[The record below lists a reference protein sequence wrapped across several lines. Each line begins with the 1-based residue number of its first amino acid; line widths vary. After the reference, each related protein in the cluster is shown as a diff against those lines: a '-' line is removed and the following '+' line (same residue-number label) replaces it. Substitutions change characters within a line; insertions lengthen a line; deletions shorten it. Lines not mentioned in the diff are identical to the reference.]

1 MTETTPLEI
10 LNRHFSV
17 KLKQAIIQLVENPV
31 LSREVRGRL
40 RSARIVV
47 VLTIFMAILMIGFYL
62 AYIAVVRGNRHNPI
76 NLSNSGRYV
85 FMTLAIMEC
94 VMIMLIAPVFSCGT
108 FTGEREQG
116 TMDLLRTTL
125 LKPGRIIAGKLASS
139 LVLVFLLLFASIPI
153 FSSCLLYGG
162 LGPFQVILTV
172 GVLILTALFYGFLG
186 LFFSAVM
193 KKTTTAAALSLV
205 TAIAINLLPL
215 GVALFILIV
224 SDGHADEPII
234 FASTSSPVTS
244 VLDILE
250 PDIRRD
256 FRREIHVPPQ
266 VMCVILHGGLALIM
280 WAKMWSKLKVELGY
294 AEERKVV
301 RVG

>member
-1 MTETTPLEI
+1 MKFK
-10 LNRHFSV
+10 R
-17 KLKQAIIQLVENPV
+17 AIIQLVENPV

-40 RSARIVV
+40 RSGRMVV
-47 VLTIFMAILMIGFYL
+47 VLSIFMAILVVGFYL
-62 AYIAVVRGNRHNPI
+62 AYIAVVRSNRHNPI

-94 VMIMLIAPVFSCGT
+94 IMIMLIAPVFSCGT

-139 LVLVFLLLFASIPI
+139 LVLVFLLLFGSIPI
-153 FSSCLLYGG
+153 FSCCLLYGG

-172 GVLILTALFYGFLG
+172 GLLILTALFYGFLG
-186 LFFSAVM
+186 LFFSAIT
-193 KKTTTAAALSLV
+193 KKTTTAATLSLV
-205 TAIAINLLPL
+205 SSLAINLLPL
-215 GVALFILIV
+215 GVALFLLIATN
-224 SDGHADEPII
+224 GHADEPIM

-250 PDIRRD
+250 PDIRRE

-266 VMCVILHGGLALIM
+266 VICVILHGGLALMM

-294 AEERKVV
+294 AEE
-301 RVG
+301 GLLPGMN